1 MIWELT
7 TKEDW
12 GLQLIFDTL
21 EDLESYLATVD
32 WVAVTGQDYDY
43 CLSHGLIGWIQTG
56 NE

>member
-12 GLQLIFDTL
+12 GLTL
-21 EDLESYLATVD
+21 LFNTREDLEGYLATVD

-43 CLSHGLIGWIQTG
+43 CLWHGWISWLQTG
-56 NE
+56 